1 MTPEELEA
9 LVSRKLAR
17 LPLPRA
23 PESLLP
29 SILAVIRVRGIQ
41 PSDAR
46 SWPVPIWFAVA
57 GWLAIVVGVVWLI
70 RASPTVGTATEF
82 NVLASAA
89 SLLWRAFIEPN
100 LQPLAVLVGAMSVLS
115 ALYLRA
121 LSYML
126 KGNEV
131 SREKRI

>member
-17 LPLPRA
+17 LPMPRA

-29 SILAVIRVRGIQ
+29 SVLTVIRGHGIRL
-41 PSDAR
+41 SDAR
-46 SWPVPIWFAVA
+46 SGPVPIWFGVA
-57 GWLAIVVGVVWLI
+57 GWLAIVVGVAWLL
-70 RASPTVGTATEF
+70 RAAPAVGPATEL
-82 NVLASAA
+82 NALASAA

-115 ALYLRA
+115 ALYLTA

>member
-9 LVSRKLAR
+9 LVSGKLAR

-29 SILAVIRVRGIQ
+29 SILAEIHVRRPQ

-46 SWPVPIWFAVA
+46 SWPVPIWIAAA
-57 GWLAIVVGVVWLI
+57 GWLAIVVGVVWLV
-70 RASPTVGTATEF
+70 RASPAVETATEF

-115 ALYLRA
+115 ALYLTA

-131 SREKRI
+131 SRENRI

>member
-9 LVSRKLAR
+9 LVSRNLAR

-29 SILAVIRVRGIQ
+29 SVLAVIRGHGTH

-46 SWPVPIWFAVA
+46 SGPVPIWFGVA
-57 GWLAIVVGVVWLI
+57 GWLAIVVGVAWLL
-70 RASPTVGTATEF
+70 RAAPAVGTATGL
-82 NVLASAA
+82 NALASAA

-115 ALYLRA
+115 ALYLTA

>member
-29 SILAVIRVRGIQ
+29 SVLAVTRGHGFQ

-46 SWPVPIWFAVA
+46 SGPVPIWFGVA
-57 GWLAIVVGVVWLI
+57 GWLAIVVGVAWLL
-70 RASPTVGTATEF
+70 RAVPAVGPATEF
-82 NVLASAA
+82 NALASAA

-115 ALYLRA
+115 ALYLTA

>member
-1 MTPEELEA
+1 MSPEELEA

-17 LPLPRA
+17 LPVPRA

-29 SILAVIRVRGIQ
+29 SILAEIRGRGTQ
-41 PSDAR
+41 PSLAR
-46 SWPVPIWFAVA
+46 IRPISIWLGVTGWVA
-57 GWLAIVVGVVWLI
+57 IAAGVVWLVS
-70 RASPTVGTATEF
+70 ASPAVATVTEF
-82 NVLASAA
+82 NVLASTAG
-89 SLLWRAFIEPN
+89 LLWRAFIEPN

-115 ALYLRA
+115 ALYLTA

-131 SREKRI
+131 SHEERI

>member
-29 SILAVIRVRGIQ
+29 SILAVIRVRDIQ
-41 PSDAR
+41 PGDAR

-57 GWLAIVVGVVWLI
+57 GWLAIVVGVVLLL
-70 RASPTVGTATEF
+70 RASPAVDTATEF
-82 NVLASAA
+82 NVLASVT

-115 ALYLRA
+115 ALYLTA

>member
-1 MTPEELEA
+1 MTPEELEE
-9 LVSRKLAR
+9 LVASKLAR

-29 SILAVIRVRGIQ
+29 SILAEIHVRRIQ

-46 SWPVPIWFAVA
+46 SGPVPIWFAVA
-57 GWLAIVVGVVWLI
+57 GWLAIVVGVVLLL

-82 NVLASAA
+82 NVLASTA

-115 ALYLRA
+115 ALYLTA

>member
-1 MTPEELEA
+1 MTPEELEV

-29 SILAVIRVRGIQ
+29 SILAVTRERGTL

-46 SWPVPIWFAVA
+46 SGPVPIWFAVA
-57 GWLAIVVGVVWLI
+57 GWLAIVVGVAWLV
-70 RASPTVGTATEF
+70 RASPAVETATEF

-89 SLLWRAFIEPN
+89 RLLWRAFIEPS

-115 ALYLRA
+115 ALYLTA

>member
-1 MTPEELEA
+1 MTPEELEV

-29 SILAVIRVRGIQ
+29 SILAEIHVRRIQ

-46 SWPVPIWFAVA
+46 SGPVPIWFAVA
-57 GWLAIVVGVVWLI
+57 GWLAIVVGVVLLL

-82 NVLASAA
+82 NVLASTA

-115 ALYLRA
+115 ALYLTA

>member
-29 SILAVIRVRGIQ
+29 SVLAVIRERGTY

-46 SWPVPIWFAVA
+46 SGPVPIWFGVA
-57 GWLAIVVGVVWLI
+57 GWLAIVVGVAWLL
-70 RASPTVGTATEF
+70 RAAPAVGPATEL
-82 NVLASAA
+82 NALASAA

-115 ALYLRA
+115 ALYLTA

>member
-1 MTPEELEA
+1 MTPEELET
-9 LVSRKLAR
+9 LVSRKLDR

-29 SILAVIRVRGIQ
+29 SILAVIRVRDIQ
-41 PSDAR
+41 PGDAR
-46 SWPVPIWFAVA
+46 SWPVPIWFATA
-57 GWLAIVVGVVWLI
+57 GWLAIVVGVAWLV
-70 RASPTVGTATEF
+70 RASPAVETATEF

-89 SLLWRAFIEPN
+89 RLVWRAFIEPN

-115 ALYLRA
+115 ALYLTA

-131 SREKRI
+131 SRENRI